1 MTSGVATARSGGVGA
16 SGAAIVGLG
25 VTDMTRHRY
34 DVTALDLAAEAIK
47 LAMDDCQLP
56 KTRLGGLLVNGNMM
70 SSEVRNDL
78 QDALG
83 LTDLTLLNTMSAG
96 GATAGSMVQYAS
108 FAIERGLASV
118 VALVFAD
125 APLRKGT
132 GVADSRYG
140 IPKGAGPGFEGLAR
154 TYGDRGQAS
163 IRYALAA
170 SRHMHLFGTTS
181 EQLGAI
187 AVAQRGWAALNPW
200 AQMREPIT
208 LEDHQASRMIAE
220 PFRLLDCCL
229 TSNGA
234 VAVIMASADAAKD
247 LPQPPVFVRGV
258 GQGHPGDPGRTG
270 RDFGIHTGAVQAGKE
285 ALRQAEIGLEDV
297 DALQIYDSF
306 TYTVL
311 TTLEDYGFCAKGEGG
326 PFVAD
331 GRLGVGGSLPCNT
344 GGGQLSGYYAWGFT
358 PLSEGVVQARG
369 GAGERQV
376 PNCDHV
382 MVSGSGGFLNYHSTI
397 ILSRTEG
404 SGARGASG

>member
-1 MTSGVATARSGGVGA
+1 
-16 SGAAIVGLG
+16 
-25 VTDMTRHRY
+25 MTRRRY
-34 DVTALDLAAEAIK
+34 DVTALDLAAEAVK
-47 LAMDDCQLP
+47 LALEDCKLP
-56 KTRLGGLLVNGNMM
+56 KSKIDGLLVNGNMM
-70 SSEVRNDL
+70 SSEVRNNL

-83 LTDLTLLNTMSAG
+83 LADLTFLNTMSAG

-108 FAIERGLASV
+108 FAIEAGLASV

-125 APLRKGT
+125 APLRRET
-132 GVADSRYG
+132 SVANSRYG
-140 IPKGAGPGFEGLAR
+140 VPVGPAPGLEGLGR
-154 TYGDRGQAS
+154 TYGDRGQAA

-187 AVAQRGWAALNPW
+187 AVAQRQWASLSPL
-200 AQMREPIT
+200 AQKREPIT
-208 LEDHQASRMIAE
+208 LEDHQSSRMIAE

-234 VAVIMASADAAKD
+234 VAVIMTSADRAKD
-247 LPQPPVFVRGV
+247 GPRPPVFVRGV
-258 GQGHPGDPGRTG
+258 GQGHPGEPVRPGR
-270 RDFGIHTGAVQAGKE
+270 DHGIRTGAVAAGPQ

-297 DALQIYDSF
+297 DVLQIYDSF

-311 TTLEDYGFCAKGEGG
+311 VTLEDYGFCPKGEGG

-358 PLSEGVVQARG
+358 PLSEGIMQARG
-369 GAGERQV
+369 AAGERQV
-376 PNCDHV
+376 AQRDHV
-382 MVSGSGGFLNYHSTI
+382 MVSGSGGFLNYHSTV
-397 ILSRTEG
+397 ILSPLEG
-404 SGARGASG
+404 AGRAVAHHA